1 MNYTSYIDF
10 KGVELRVEYD
20 YQPEEK
26 AVMYYS
32 DGSGYPGCPE
42 SVDITAIHLIH
53 GKEKIDVMELCE
65 AYYDEILEAIRNSAS
80 DE

>member
-1 MNYTSYIDF
+1 MSAAYINF

-26 AVMYYS
+26 EVRYYS

-42 SVDITAIHLIH
+42 SFEITAIYLVH

-65 AYYDEILEAIRNSAS
+65 AYYDEIPEAIKNSAN